1 MEKTNI
7 ITTVNNV
14 SIISFNDE
22 NRLIPIKP
30 ICDAIGIDYPTQ
42 YQKIKDDELLSSM
55 FGLSPTV
62 GADGKQRE
70 MACLPLEFI
79 FGWIFSINPK
89 NVKEEAKESISK
101 YRIECYR
108 ALFNHFFV
116 QTKKQLEVNEIEIKL
131 LETLSDLNNKKSN
144 LSTEISSVKKRLD
157 KLRQERLENNPS
169 LF

>member
-1 MEKTNI
+1 MEKTNF

-22 NRLIPIKP
+22 KRLIPIKQ
-30 ICDAIGIDYPTQ
+30 ICEAIGINYPTQ
-42 YQKIKDDELLSSM
+42 YQKIKDDELLSSVVR
-55 FGLSPTV
+55 LSPTT
-62 GADGKQRE
+62 GSDGKQYE
-70 MACLPLEFI
+70 MVCLPLEFI